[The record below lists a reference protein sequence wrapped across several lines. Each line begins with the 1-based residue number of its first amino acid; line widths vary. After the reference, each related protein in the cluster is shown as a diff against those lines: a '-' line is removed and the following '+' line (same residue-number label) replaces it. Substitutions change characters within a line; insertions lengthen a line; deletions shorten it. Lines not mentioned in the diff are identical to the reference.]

1 MAPAP
6 ATADAFLRALRAV
19 RSESELAT
27 VRKRLAPGDD
37 AIGVRMRDL
46 FDTAKAAMDMPL
58 AEVDALFGSALYEA
72 RMGAAC
78 ILDFRAK
85 MPRAA
90 DERRRAYY
98 ELYLRHL
105 DRITTW
111 DMVDRAAPSVV
122 GGYLLGRPRTV
133 LYELAEAAEPLRRR
147 IAITAPLYFVRRG
160 DNAGSN
166 TTTTTWSG
174 LGTPD
179 AGPAAG
185 AAGAA
190 GVGGTP
196 PAVAQPTHATSAVS
210 AVSMPVSAV
219 SGRRRPG
226 CAMVRPFRCRVPASP
241 GPVRACA
248 GTAEGTLWRP
258 ALPASAGRV
267 KPGVTR

>member
-1 MAPAP
+1 VFVRPAIPLTWRTPLDSAPVAPAP
-6 ATADAFLRALRAV
+6 ATAGAFLRALRAV

-27 VRKRLAPGDD
+27 IRKRLAPGDD

-160 DNAGSN
+160 DDADFREVFTIGALLARDPDPVVYKAVGIALKHAG
-166 TTTTTWSG
+166 G
-174 LGTPD
+174 RD
-179 AGPAAG
+179 ADAVARFLDEHAAG
-185 AAGAA
+185 M
-190 GVGGTP
+190 P
-196 PAVAQPTHATSAVS
+196 REAVRYAVEKLD
-210 AVSMPVSAV
+210 P
-219 SGRRRPG
+219 R
-226 CAMVRPFRCRVPASP
+226 VRSRYV
-241 GPVRACA
+241 
-248 GTAEGTLWRP
+248 
-258 ALPASAGRV
+258 
-267 KPGVTR
+267 